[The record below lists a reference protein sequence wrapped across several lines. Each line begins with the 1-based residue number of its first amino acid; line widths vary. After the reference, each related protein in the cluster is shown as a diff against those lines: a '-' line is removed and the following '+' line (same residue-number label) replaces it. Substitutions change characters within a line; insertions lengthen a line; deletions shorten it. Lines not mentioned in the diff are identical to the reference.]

1 MATSIVSPSG
11 INTQAIDQ
19 AFGNIYN
26 MFGNSG
32 SGGGSSTTP
41 NLFGTNITTPS
52 TMSVNNPNNTGMYS
66 QATSAMGT
74 GGTALMGEGGNL
86 VNTGMGVTGGG
97 LQMSQGAY
105 DTTGQ
110 ALATLDPALSYYNLL
125 AGADPATVASAA
137 APYADTIQKQLT
149 QAMTQ
154 NDQGSPAGG
163 YSFMTKASLP
173 TAAANQI
180 TATELANQQAAM
192 QALQSLAGTQN
203 TIAGTAGGIG
213 SGVAGTGQGIAGTGT
228 TLTSQGLTA
237 EQAAEQAAMAKLGF
251 NAQTGALSTFG
262 AITGGLANLGEAA
275 SGVSGFKLPSGCWI
289 AEAIYG
295 TNDPRTLLV
304 RAYLNGPF
312 KQTAFGRAV
321 MSLYQRYGR
330 AIAAQVRKHGWLKRA
345 LQPLFDKALDHAA
358 PWWRFQWKLT

>member
-1 MATSIVSPSG
+1 MG
-11 INTQAIDQ
+11 NQLNTQAIDQ

-32 SGGGSSTTP
+32 SGGGNTAAP
-41 NLFGTNITTPS
+41 NLFGTNITAPT

-86 VNTGMGVTGGG
+86 VDTGVGVTGGG

-105 DTTGQ
+105 DTTGA
-110 ALATLDPALSYYNLL
+110 ALATLNPALSYYNLL
-125 AGADPATVASAA
+125 AGGDPATVATAA
-137 APYADTIQKQLT
+137 APYADTIQKQLS
-149 QAMTQ
+149 QALVQ
-154 NDQGSPAGG
+154 AGAGPEGG
-163 YSFMTKASLP
+163 YAAMTKAGLP

-180 TATELANQQAAM
+180 TSYELGLQPQAM
-192 QALQSLAGTQN
+192 QALQSLAGTQD

-213 SGVAGTGQGIAGTGT
+213 SSVAGTGQGIAGTGT
-228 TLTSQGLTA
+228 TLTGQGLTA

-262 AITGGLANLGEAA
+262 AITGGLANLGKAA
-275 SGVSGFKLPSGCWI
+275 SGVSGFKLPSSCWI